1 MSEIPEDVRE
11 SANKL
16 CPCYGADRYCRHED
30 DNSCEDGCEWSDT
43 IARAIMAERE
53 RWKPAATYFDRYCQD
68 EAEDVEHCVCGE
80 QQHEDAKAFATA
92 IRSHPQQGDVK

>member
-43 IARAIMAERE
+43 IARAIFDERE
-53 RWKPAATYFDRYCQD
+53 RCAQIADRYAHRD
-68 EAEDVEHCVCGE
+68 TGREIAD
-80 QQHEDAKAFATA
+80 A
-92 IRSHPQQGDVK
+92 IRTPTPTH